1 MIWQKWIQYD
11 EEAGAS
17 SSKQTTTDG
26 NGLREVTYRPSI
38 HSKSTTCLGGC
49 TDRRGS
55 AVSSLPSDLWKNKAM
70 KSHKRNLYN
79 HTHSFKKQRN

>member
-1 MIWQKWIQYD
+1 MTELLDTKIVIKNYCVCKNQYIQYD

-17 SSKQTTTDG
+17 SKQRKTDDTG
-26 NGLREVTYRPSI
+26 VREVTYRPSI

-55 AVSSLPSDLWKNKAM
+55 AVSRLLI
-70 KSHKRNLYN
+70 
-79 HTHSFKKQRN
+79 